1 MSGWPSADLRDQLDQ
16 ARAENEELRDLV
28 VRAHA
33 LVAQASHMVD
43 DDRPN
48 WHRHAESFLGDCLG
62 FLR

>member
-1 MSGWPSADLRDQLDQ
+1 MEVTVYVEQLEDEVRQ
-16 ARAENEELRDLV
+16 LRDLV

-43 DDRPN
+43 DARPN